1 MIYLPKRALFIHIPR
16 TAGNSITNAIASSCA
31 GNNYDILVCN
41 TPCELTI
48 GWSQILHTHV
58 IARVIQ
64 PHIIDW
70 DNIFKFAIFR
80 SQEERLES
88 IKRLVERDILQK
100 TYEHATCNEKWR
112 EVLLNKRVREQFYE
126 HQKTFDLNHYTKGP
140 KGEDLGVEVF
150 DYKNLN
156 EVWSEI
162 CDKCQIERCMLPR
175 LNSSR

>member
-16 TAGNSITNAIASSCA
+16 TAGNSITNTIASSCA

-41 TPCELTI
+41 TPFELTI
-48 GWSQILHTHV
+48 DWSRVLHTHV
-58 IARVIQ
+58 MARVLK

-80 SQEERLES
+80 SEEERLNS

-100 TYEHATCNEKWR
+100 TYEHAACNERWR
-112 EVLLNKRVREQFYE
+112 EVLLNTSTREQFYE
-126 HQKTFDLNHYTKGP
+126 DQKKFDLDHYTKSLTGD
-140 KGEDLGVEVF
+140 DLGVEIF
-150 DYKNLN
+150 NYNQLN
-156 EVWSEI
+156 ERWLEI
-162 CDKCQIERCMLPR
+162 CDKCQIEKCELPH